1 MKIDFKENKGVT
13 MIALVVTIVVLL
25 IVIGI
30 TIEELLEEDQ
40 DLISKTESIKEKDEI
55 AQVKEQA
62 RMDIARENIGALEE
76 DGNTTLSTD
85 EVRKILKGK
94 SYIKEIK
101 GDVIITKNGY
111 ELPIANIYN
120 DLEAIVG
127 EKVTGSSRSYTKNG
141 KTAIIPPGYSIVSGN
156 DDIDKGLIISNVEN
170 DKANSSAKGNHYVWV
185 PVNSKEEW
193 KLNTSYGGS
202 YTPTESNTQSG
213 ELPDGIT
220 VDTIVKAGGFYIAR
234 YEAGKP
240 DNFDAKTSVPLS
252 MKNKEVWTL
261 KDFGSSPEGV
271 IKSAQS
277 IVSNKYVKSGLVTG
291 IGWDVTMNWLANSG
305 VRISTWYGNSSGTA
319 KVTGYDYYNRIYDL
333 AGNYW
338 DFTGESCDD
347 WPYVVRGGS
356 YAQKLGT
363 PYRGFGGDVNTS
375 VGSGTCT
382 FRTALFVIK

>member
-13 MIALVVTIVVLL
+13 IIALVVTIVVLL

-30 TIEELLEEDQ
+30 TIEEILEEDQ
-40 DLISKTESIKEKDEI
+40 DLIAKTESIKEKDEI
-55 AQVKEQA
+55 AQVKEQV
-62 RMDIARENIGALEE
+62 RMDIAKENIWALEE
-76 DGNTTLSTD
+76 DGNTTLSA
-85 EVRKILKGK
+85 EEIRKIIKGK

-111 ELPIANIYN
+111 ELPIADIYN
-120 DLEAIVG
+120 DLVATVG
-127 EKVTGSSRSYTKNG
+127 EKVTGSSRQYTKNG
-141 KTAIIPPGYSIVSGN
+141 KTAIIPPGYSIVSGV
-156 DDIDKGLIISNVEN
+156 DDIDKGLVISDVEN
-170 DKANSSAKGNHYVWV
+170 DFSYSSKGNQYVWV
-185 PVNSKEEW
+185 PVNSKDEW
-193 KLNTSYGGS
+193 KLNTSYTGS
-202 YTPTESNTQSG
+202 YIPTESNTQSG

-220 VDTIVKAGGFYIAR
+220 VDTIVEAGGFYIAR

-240 DNFDAKTSVPLS
+240 DDFDAKTSVPLS
-252 MKNKEVWTL
+252 MKDKEVWTL

-271 IKSAQS
+271 IESAQS
-277 IVSNKYVKSGLVTG
+277 IVSNEYVKSGLVTG

-305 VRISTWYGNSSGTA
+305 VRVSTWYGNSSGTA
-319 KVTGYDYYNRIYDL
+319 KVTGYDFYNRIYDL

-338 DFTGESCDD
+338 DFTGESCND

-363 PYRGFGGDVNTS
+363 PYRGWGGDVNTS
-375 VGSGTCT
+375 VGADTCT